1 MNDAA
6 IALGRLACDAAS
18 ALTFQVAFC
27 YNPQTLQQAGY
38 SSMTFALVAALS
50 WRILRR

>member
-6 IALGRLACDAAS
+6 IALGRLACEAAS
-18 ALTFQVAFC
+18 ALTFQAAFC
-27 YNPQTLQQAGY
+27 YTPQSLEQAGY
-38 SSMTFALVAALS
+38 SSMTLALVATLS